1 MPQIRLVGRLKHRQ
15 SFGYVLQEPIKG
27 YVFVMRNYDDLEY
40 FFEDVEVYRD
50 IILMARDGMDDPND
64 RTDLRNLHQYLLREE
79 FKGKILNL
87 TICELSSYS
96 NTFERFNPP
105 STLLGRPNVELS
117 AEDVLSGLHDTRNFD
132 THILCSVL
140 SFYEKRMMCSG
151 DATTGEYRSSTAI
164 YDGNHWHPQDA
175 EGREVPMI
183 NRQPTP
189 FNAGDRQPQ
198 DDRPE
203 RGEE

>member
-96 NTFERFNPP
+96 H
-105 STLLGRPNVELS
+105 TLLGTIFL
-117 AEDVLSGLHDTRNFD
+117 
-132 THILCSVL
+132 
-140 SFYEKRMMCSG
+140 
-151 DATTGEYRSSTAI
+151 
-164 YDGNHWHPQDA
+164 
-175 EGREVPMI
+175 
-183 NRQPTP
+183 
-189 FNAGDRQPQ
+189 
-198 DDRPE
+198 
-203 RGEE
+203 